1 MEKFG
6 KYRDL
11 FAIILDLK
19 DEMETL
25 RRSASGENREIL
37 LAQLQAA
44 VSANVAIMLTAILFY
59 AATIA
64 LMLSL
69 TMPYFSIVGAPLVV
83 LSQFLIF
90 RLHLTLKEYQV
101 DTDIGGEQLKKLR
114 NRFVEYVGISAVAWA
129 GLICDLW
136 TIQGSINNVIAGGA
150 ALGLIG
156 VGALTFLCL
165 PRSMFVWLLMV
176 TAGGVVG
183 PLLSNQPLPWYFYV
197 GIAIFGFALHR
208 IAMRQWRSFLKSI
221 DDAHAF
227 AHARADFYEQERERR
242 DEIESE
248 RKRAE
253 VTESEIRAKA
263 DNQRQAEMEQLA
275 HEFERSVILTAD
287 AIGAAIRSVGESAE
301 QLAGIG
307 AQTRDRADSMAIMA
321 ENMSTAIQMVAGAA
335 RQLGD
340 ATQAISDQ
348 VGDQVEAANA
358 ATGSSRMSSAA
369 IGALSQDADKVGE
382 IAAIIED
389 VASRTNLLALNATIE
404 AARAG
409 EAGRGFAVVAQEV
422 KSLASQTHQAIASVS
437 GTVAN
442 IRGQME
448 TTAEKVESVVEKID
462 RVHQG
467 AGNIATA
474 ISQQQAATRDI
485 GDNAE
490 HAARNA
496 EEVRSQSLEVN
507 QDALRVGEVADE
519 MHQVM
524 REMEARA
531 ISLREASA
539 AFLQRLRAG

>member
-6 KYRDL
+6 KYSDL
-11 FAIILDLK
+11 FAIVTDFK
-19 DEMETL
+19 DEIETL
-25 RRSASGENREIL
+25 RRSESGENRGIL
-37 LAQLQAA
+37 FAQLQA
-44 VSANVAIMLTAILFY
+44 VSASNVAILLTALLFY
-59 AATIA
+59 LATTA
-64 LMLSL
+64 LLATL
-69 TMPYFSIVGAPLVV
+69 TVPYFSIVGLPFVF

-90 RLHLTLKEYQV
+90 RLHLALKSYAI
-101 DTDIGGEQLKKLR
+101 DTDEDAAVLKKLR
-114 NRFVEYVGISAVAWA
+114 NRFVEYVAIGAVGWA

-136 TIQGSINNVIAGGA
+136 SLKGEMNHVIAGA
-150 ALGLIG
+150 TAFGLVG

-165 PRSMFVWLLMV
+165 PRSMLAWLAVV
-176 TAGGVVG
+176 TAGGIAG
-183 PLLSNQPLPWYFYV
+183 PILSNEQLPWYFYAAT
-197 GIAIFGFALHR
+197 GIYGFALHR
-208 IAMRQWRSFLKSI
+208 IAMRQWRAFMKSI

-227 AHARADFYEQERERR
+227 SHARADFYEQERERR
-242 DEIESE
+242 DEIEAE
-248 RKRAE
+248 RKR
-253 VTESEIRAKA
+253 TEQVEAEIRAKA
-263 DNQRQAEMEQLA
+263 DSQRQAEMEQLA
-275 HEFERSVILTAD
+275 HEFERSVIMTVD
-287 AIGAAIRSVGESAE
+287 SIGAAIRAVGESAG

-307 AQTRDRADSMAIMA
+307 AQTRNRADAMAIMA

-340 ATQAISDQ
+340 ATQAISEQVDDQ
-348 VGDQVEAANA
+348 VDAANA
-358 ATGSSRMSSAA
+358 ATGSSRMSSSA
-369 IGALSQDADKVGE
+369 IGALAKDADKVGE

-448 TTAEKVESVVEKID
+448 TTAEKVGSVVEKID

-467 AGNIATA
+467 AGNIAAA
-474 ISQQQAATRDI
+474 ISQQQAATREI

-496 EEVRSQSLEVN
+496 EEVRSQSQEVN

-524 REMEARA
+524 REMESRA
-531 ISLREASA
+531 ISLREAST
-539 AFLQRLRAG
+539 AFLQRLRVA

>member
-1 MEKFG
+1 MDRFG

-11 FAIILDLK
+11 FAILLDLRS
-19 DEMETL
+19 EMETL
-25 RRSASGENREIL
+25 RRSASGENRSIL
-37 LAQLQAA
+37 LAQLQA
-44 VSANVAIMLTAILFY
+44 VVGANVAIMLTAIIFY
-59 AATIA
+59 IGTAA
-64 LMLSL
+64 LMLAA
-69 TMPYFSIVGAPLVV
+69 TMPYFSIVGAPFVL

-90 RLHLTLKEYQV
+90 RLHLTLKNYDIE
-101 DTDIGGEQLKKLR
+101 TDEDGRKLKGLR
-114 NRFVEYVGISAVAWA
+114 NRFVEYVGIGSIAWA

-136 TIQGSINNVIAGGA
+136 TIPGEINHVVAGGA
-150 ALGLIG
+150 AFGLIG

-165 PRSMFVWLLMV
+165 PRSMFVWLVVV
-176 TAGGVVG
+176 TAGALGG
-183 PLLSNQPLPWYFYV
+183 PLLSDQQLPWYFFV
-197 GIAIFGFALHR
+197 GTAIYGFALHR
-208 IAMRQWRSFLKSI
+208 IAMRQWRAFLKSI

-242 DEIESE
+242 DEIEAE
-248 RKRAE
+248 RKRMEQVEA
-253 VTESEIRAKA
+253 EIRAKA
-263 DNQRQAEMEQLA
+263 DSQRQAEMEQLA
-275 HEFERSVILTAD
+275 HEFERSVIMTAD
-287 AIGAAIRSVGESAE
+287 SIGSAIRAVGESAE
-301 QLAGIG
+301 QLAKIG
-307 AQTRDRADSMAIMA
+307 AQTRNRADAMAIMA

-335 RQLGD
+335 RQLGE
-340 ATQAISDQ
+340 ATQAISEQVDDQ
-348 VGDQVEAANA
+348 VDAANA
-358 ATGSSRMSSAA
+358 ATGSSRMSSSA
-369 IGALSQDADKVGE
+369 IGALAKDADKVGE

-409 EAGRGFAVVAQEV
+409 DAGRGFAVVAQEV
-422 KSLASQTHQAIASVS
+422 KSLASQTHQAISSVS

-448 TTAEKVESVVEKID
+448 TTAEKVGSVVEKID

-467 AGNIATA
+467 AGNIAAA
-474 ISQQQAATRDI
+474 ISQQQAATREI

-496 EEVRSQSLEVN
+496 EEVRSQSQEVN

-524 REMEARA
+524 REMESRA

-539 AFLQRLRAG
+539 AFLQRLRVA

>member
-1 MEKFG
+1 MNIFG

-11 FAIILDLK
+11 FSIVLDLG

-25 RRSASGENREIL
+25 RRSASGENRSLL

-44 VSANVAIMLTAILFY
+44 AGANVAILITAILFY
-59 AATIA
+59 LSTAA
-64 LMLSL
+64 LMS
-69 TMPYFSIVGAPLVV
+69 TSIIPYFSIVGAPFVV

-90 RLHLTLKEYQV
+90 RLHLKLKDY
-101 DTDIGGEQLKKLR
+101 DLDADDDGLILKRLR
-114 NRFVEYVGISAVAWA
+114 NRFVEYVGIGSIAWA

-136 TIQGSINNVIAGGA
+136 TLPGEINHVIAGGTA
-150 ALGLIG
+150 FGLIG

-165 PRSMFVWLLMV
+165 PRSMFVWLVMV
-176 TAGGVVG
+176 TVGGIAG
-183 PLLSNQPLPWYFYV
+183 PLLSNEQLPWYFYAAT
-197 GIAIFGFALHR
+197 AIYGFALHR

-242 DEIESE
+242 DEIEAE

-253 VTESEIRAKA
+253 QVEAEIRAKA
-263 DNQRQAEMEQLA
+263 DRQRQAEMEQLA
-275 HEFERSVILTAD
+275 HEFERSVIMTAD
-287 AIGAAIRSVGESAE
+287 AISTAIRAVGESAE

-307 AQTRDRADSMAIMA
+307 AQTRNRADAMAIMA
-321 ENMSTAIQMVAGAA
+321 ENMSSAIQMVAGAA

-348 VGDQVEAANA
+348 VDDQVEAANA
-358 ATGSSRMSSAA
+358 ATGSSRLSSTA

-462 RVHQG
+462 RVQQG
-467 AGNIATA
+467 AGNIAAA
-474 ISQQQAATRDI
+474 ISQQQAATREI

-496 EEVRSQSLEVN
+496 EEVRSQSQEVN

-524 REMEARA
+524 REMESRA

-539 AFLQRLRAG
+539 AFLQRLRVG

>member
-1 MEKFG
+1 MAKFG

-11 FAIILDLK
+11 FAIILDLG
-19 DEMETL
+19 DEMATL
-25 RRSASGENREIL
+25 RRSASGENRSLL

-44 VSANVAIMLTAILFY
+44 AGANVAILITAILFY
-59 AATIA
+59 LSAAA
-64 LMLSL
+64 LMSTLII
-69 TMPYFSIVGAPLVV
+69 PYFSIVGAPLVI
-83 LSQFLIF
+83 LSQVLVF
-90 RLHLTLKEYQV
+90 RLHLSLNAYDIDA
-101 DTDIGGEQLKKLR
+101 DTDGRQLRKLR
-114 NRFVEYVGISAVAWA
+114 NRFVEYVGIGSIAWA

-136 TIQGSINNVIAGGA
+136 TIHGDINHVVAGGT

-165 PRSMFVWLLMV
+165 PRSMFVWLVIV
-176 TAGGVVG
+176 TAGAVAG
-183 PLLSNQPLPWYFYV
+183 PLLSDEQLPWYFYV
-197 GIAIFGFALHR
+197 ATAIYGFALHR
-208 IAMRQWRSFLKSI
+208 VAMRQWRSFLKSI

-227 AHARADFYEQERERR
+227 ANARADFYEHERERR
-242 DEIESE
+242 DEIEAE

-253 VTESEIRAKA
+253 QVEAEIRAKA

-287 AIGAAIRSVGESAE
+287 AIATAIRAVGESAG

-307 AQTRDRADSMAIMA
+307 AQTRSRADAMAIMA

-340 ATQAISDQ
+340 ATQAISDL
-348 VGDQVEAANA
+348 VGDQVDAANA
-358 ATGSSRMSSAA
+358 ATGSSRLSSVA
-369 IGALSQDADKVGE
+369 IGALAQDADKVGE

-437 GTVAN
+437 GTVTK

-448 TTAEKVESVVEKID
+448 TTAETVESVVEKID

-467 AGNIATA
+467 AGNIAAA
-474 ISQQQAATRDI
+474 ISQQQAATREI

-496 EEVRSQSLEVN
+496 EEVRSQSQEVN

-519 MHQVM
+519 MHQVV
-524 REMEARA
+524 REMESRA
-531 ISLREASA
+531 LSLREASA